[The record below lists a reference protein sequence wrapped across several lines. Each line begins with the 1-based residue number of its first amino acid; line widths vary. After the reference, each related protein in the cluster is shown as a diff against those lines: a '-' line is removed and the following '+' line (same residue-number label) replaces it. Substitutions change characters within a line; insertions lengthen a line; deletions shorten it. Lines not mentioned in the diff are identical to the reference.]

1 MESVY
6 LETTFI
12 SCLVARPSRDVIVAG
27 HQQIT
32 QEWWANRRSE
42 FECSVSQVV
51 IDEAS
56 AGDPAEVEKRLAIIA
71 GLPALEVTETAEAL
85 TRAIMAAGILPP
97 HAFPDAAHVALSAV
111 HGVDYLLTWNCRHL
125 ANAQI
130 ARRITV
136 VCEKLGHRMP
146 IICTPEELMGA

>member
-12 SCLVARPSRDVIVAG
+12 SYLVARPSRDLLVAA

-32 QEWWANRRSE
+32 QECWANRRSQ
-42 FECSVSQVV
+42 FVCSVSQVV

-56 AGDPAEVEKRLAIIA
+56 VGDTAEVQKRLAIIG
-71 GLPALEVTETAEAL
+71 GLPTLEVSPDAESL

-97 HAFPDAAHVALSAV
+97 HAFPDAARVAVSAV
-111 HGVDYLLTWNCRHL
+111 HSVDYLLTWNCKHL

-130 ARRITV
+130 TRRMAL
-136 VCEKLGHRMP
+136 VCEKLGQKRP